1 MHLTYNKL
9 LLFNM
14 SKLFVI
20 SAPSGAGKTTLIKS
34 LLEDSSKRNL
44 KLGISCTTRSKRKNE
59 INGESYLFKTKEEFQ
74 AMVEKEELLE
84 SAEVFGNFYGT
95 PRKWVEKHLNKDIN
109 IILELDW
116 QGEKQ
121 IKENYPDAVSIF
133 ILPPSLEDLRERLN
147 KRNQDSESD
156 IKKRLAQA
164 KIEIINGCSFDKI
177 IINDNFESAI
187 KDLICIIDLDKEIPK
202 ERQELANNSL
212 NQLLDQ

>member
-1 MHLTYNKL
+1 
-9 LLFNM
+9 M

-133 ILPPSLEDLRERLN
+133 ILPPSLEDLKERLN

>member
-20 SAPSGAGKTTLIKS
+20 SAPSGAGKTTLIES
-34 LLEDSSKRNL
+34 LLEHSSKRNL
-44 KLGISCTTRSKRKNE
+44 RLGISCTTRSKRKNE
-59 INGESYLFKTKEEFQ
+59 TNGESYFFKTKEEFQ
-74 AMVEKEELLE
+74 EMSEKEELLE

-95 PRKWVEKHLNKDIN
+95 PREWVEEQLSKDID

-121 IKENYPDAVSIF
+121 IKENYPGAVSIF

-147 KRNQDSESD
+147 KRNQDSDDD

-177 IINDNFESAI
+177 IINDNFEAAV
-187 KDLICIIDLDKEIPK
+187 KDLIFIIDLDKEIPK
-202 ERQELANNSL
+202 ERQKLVNNSL

>member
-34 LLEDSSKRNL
+34 LLENSSKRNL
-44 KLGISCTTRSKRKNE
+44 RLGISCTTRSKRKNE
-59 INGESYLFKTKEEFQ
+59 TNGESYFFKTKEEFQ
-74 AMVEKEELLE
+74 EMSEKVELLE

-95 PRKWVEKHLNKDIN
+95 PRKWVEEQLNKDID

-147 KRNQDSESD
+147 KRNQDSEDD

-177 IINDNFESAI
+177 IINDDFEAAV
-187 KDLICIIDLDKEIPK
+187 KDLIFIIDLDKEIPQ
-202 ERQELANNSL
+202 ERQELVKNSL

>member
-1 MHLTYNKL
+1 
-9 LLFNM
+9 M

-20 SAPSGAGKTTLIKS
+20 SAPSGAGKTTLIES
-34 LLEDSSKRNL
+34 LLEHSSKRNL
-44 KLGISCTTRSKRKNE
+44 RLGISCTTRSKRKNE
-59 INGESYLFKTKEEFQ
+59 TNGESYFFKTKEEFQ
-74 AMVEKEELLE
+74 EMSEKQELLE

-95 PRKWVEKHLNKDIN
+95 PRKWVEEQLNKDID

-147 KRNQDSESD
+147 KRNQDSEDD

-177 IINDNFESAI
+177 IINDDFEAAV
-187 KDLICIIDLDKEIPK
+187 KDLIFIIDLDKEIPK
-202 ERQELANNSL
+202 ERQELVNNSL

>member
-20 SAPSGAGKTTLIKS
+20 SAPSGAGKTTLIES
-34 LLEDSSKRNL
+34 LLEHSSKRNL
-44 KLGISCTTRSKRKNE
+44 RLGISCTTRSKRKNE
-59 INGESYLFKTKEEFQ
+59 TNGESYFFKTKEEFQ
-74 AMVEKEELLE
+74 EMSEKEELLE

-95 PRKWVEKHLNKDIN
+95 PRKWVEEQLNKDID

-147 KRNQDSESD
+147 KRNQDSEDD

-177 IINDNFESAI
+177 IINDDFEAAV
-187 KDLICIIDLDKEIPK
+187 KDLIFIIDLDKEIPK
-202 ERQELANNSL
+202 ERQELVKNSL

>member
-1 MHLTYNKL
+1 MTYNNL

-34 LLEDSSKRNL
+34 LLEHSSKRNL
-44 KLGISCTTRSKRKNE
+44 RLGISCTTRAKRKNE
-59 INGESYLFKTKEEFQ
+59 IHGESYLFKTKAEFQ
-74 AMVEKEELLE
+74 EMAENEELLE

-95 PRKWVEKHLNKDIN
+95 PRKWVEEHLNKDID

-133 ILPPSLEDLRERLN
+133 ILPPTLEDLRERLN
-147 KRNQDSESD
+147 RRNQDSEGD

-177 IINDNFESAI
+177 IINDDFEAAV
-187 KDLICIIDLDKEIPK
+187 KDLIFIIDLDKEIPK
-202 ERQELANNSL
+202 ERQELVNNSL
-212 NQLLDQ
+212 NHLLDQ

>member
-1 MHLTYNKL
+1 
-9 LLFNM
+9 M

-34 LLEDSSKRNL
+34 LLEHTSKRNL
-44 KLGISCTTRSKRKNE
+44 RLGISCTTRSKRKNE
-59 INGESYLFKTKEEFQ
+59 TNGESYFFKTKEEFQ
-74 AMVEKEELLE
+74 EMSEKEELLE

-95 PRKWVEKHLNKDIN
+95 PRKWVEEQLNKDID

-147 KRNQDSESD
+147 KRNQDSEDD

-177 IINDNFESAI
+177 IINDNFEAAV
-187 KDLICIIDLDKEIPK
+187 KDLIFIIDLDKEIPK
-202 ERQELANNSL
+202 ERQKLVDNSL

>member
-1 MHLTYNKL
+1 
-9 LLFNM
+9 M

-20 SAPSGAGKTTLIKS
+20 SAPSGAGKTTLIES
-34 LLEDSSKRNL
+34 LLEHSSKRNL
-44 KLGISCTTRSKRKNE
+44 RLGISCTTRSKRKNE
-59 INGESYLFKTKEEFQ
+59 TNGESYFFKTREEFQ
-74 AMVEKEELLE
+74 EMSEKGELLE

-95 PRKWVEKHLNKDIN
+95 PRKWVEEQLNKDID

-147 KRNQDSESD
+147 KRNQDSEDD

-164 KIEIINGCSFDKI
+164 KIEIINGCSFNKI
-177 IINDNFESAI
+177 IINDDFEAAV
-187 KDLICIIDLDKEIPK
+187 KDLIFIIDLDEKIPK
-202 ERQELANNSL
+202 ERQELVNNSL

>member
-20 SAPSGAGKTTLIKS
+20 SAPSGAGKTTLIES
-34 LLEDSSKRNL
+34 LLEHSSKRNL

-59 INGESYLFKTKEEFQ
+59 TNGESYFFKTKEEFQ
-74 AMVEKEELLE
+74 EMSEKEELLE

-95 PRKWVEKHLNKDIN
+95 PRKWLEEQLNKDID

-147 KRNQDSESD
+147 KRNQDSEDD

-177 IINDNFESAI
+177 IINDDFEAAV
-187 KDLICIIDLDKEIPK
+187 KDLIFIIDLDKEIPK
-202 ERQELANNSL
+202 ERQELVNNSL

>member
-20 SAPSGAGKTTLIKS
+20 SAPSGAGKTTLIES
-34 LLEDSSKRNL
+34 LLEHSSKRNL
-44 KLGISCTTRSKRKNE
+44 RLGISCTTRTKRKNE
-59 INGESYLFKTKEEFQ
+59 TNGESYFFKTKEEFQ
-74 AMVEKEELLE
+74 EMSEKEELLE

-95 PRKWVEKHLNKDIN
+95 PKKWVEEQLNKDID

-147 KRNQDSESD
+147 KRNQDSEDD

-177 IINDNFESAI
+177 IINDDFEAAV
-187 KDLICIIDLDKEIPK
+187 KDLIFIIDLDKEILK
-202 ERQELANNSL
+202 ERQELVKNSL

>member
-9 LLFNM
+9 LLSNM

-34 LLEDSSKRNL
+34 LLEHTSKRNL
-44 KLGISCTTRSKRKNE
+44 RLGISCTTRSKRKNE
-59 INGESYLFKTKEEFQ
+59 TNGESYFFKTKEEFQ
-74 AMVEKEELLE
+74 EMSEKEELLE

-95 PRKWVEKHLNKDIN
+95 PRKWVEEQLNKDID

-147 KRNQDSESD
+147 KRNQDSEDD
-156 IKKRLAQA
+156 IKKRLEQA

-177 IINDNFESAI
+177 IINDNFEAAV
-187 KDLICIIDLDKEIPK
+187 KDLIFIIDLDKEIPK
-202 ERQELANNSL
+202 ERQKLVDNSL

>member
-20 SAPSGAGKTTLIKS
+20 SAPSGAGKTTLIES
-34 LLEDSSKRNL
+34 LLEHSSKRNL
-44 KLGISCTTRSKRKNE
+44 RLGISCTTRSKRKNE
-59 INGESYLFKTKEEFQ
+59 TNGESYFFKTKEEFQ
-74 AMVEKEELLE
+74 EMSEKEELLE

-95 PRKWVEKHLNKDIN
+95 PRKWVEEQLNKDID

-147 KRNQDSESD
+147 KRNQDSED
-156 IKKRLAQA
+156 NIKKRLAQA

-177 IINDNFESAI
+177 IINDDFEAAV
-187 KDLICIIDLDKEIPK
+187 KDLIFIIDLDKEIPK
-202 ERQELANNSL
+202 ERQELVNNSL

>member
-1 MHLTYNKL
+1 
-9 LLFNM
+9 M

-20 SAPSGAGKTTLIKS
+20 SAPSGAGKTTLIES
-34 LLEDSSKRNL
+34 LLEHSSKRNL
-44 KLGISCTTRSKRKNE
+44 RLGISCTTRSKRKNE
-59 INGESYLFKTKEEFQ
+59 TNGESYFFKTKEEFQ
-74 AMVEKEELLE
+74 EMSEKEELLE

-95 PRKWVEKHLNKDIN
+95 PRKWVEEQLNKDID

-147 KRNQDSESD
+147 KRNQDSEDD

-177 IINDNFESAI
+177 IINDDFEAAV
-187 KDLICIIDLDKEIPK
+187 KDLIFIIDLDKEISQ
-202 ERQELANNSL
+202 ERQELVKNSL

>member
-1 MHLTYNKL
+1 
-9 LLFNM
+9 M

-34 LLEDSSKRNL
+34 LLEHSSKRNL
-44 KLGISCTTRSKRKNE
+44 RLGISCTTRSKRKNE
-59 INGESYLFKTKEEFQ
+59 TNGESYFFKTKEEFQ
-74 AMVEKEELLE
+74 EMSEKEELLE

-95 PRKWVEKHLNKDIN
+95 PRKWVEEQLNKDID

-121 IKENYPDAVSIF
+121 IKENYPGAVSIF

-147 KRNQDSESD
+147 KRNQDSDDD

-177 IINDNFESAI
+177 IINDNFEAAV
-187 KDLICIIDLDKEIPK
+187 KDLIFIIDLDKEIPK
-202 ERQELANNSL
+202 ERQKLVDNSL

>member
-1 MHLTYNKL
+1 
-9 LLFNM
+9 M

-20 SAPSGAGKTTLIKS
+20 SAPSGAGKTTLIES
-34 LLEDSSKRNL
+34 LLEHSSKRNL
-44 KLGISCTTRSKRKNE
+44 RLGISCTTRSKRKNE
-59 INGESYLFKTKEEFQ
+59 INGESYFFKTKEEFQ
-74 AMVEKEELLE
+74 EMSEKEELLE

-95 PRKWVEKHLNKDIN
+95 PKKWVEEQLNKGID

-121 IKENYPDAVSIF
+121 IKENYPDAISIF

-147 KRNQDSESD
+147 KRNQDSED
-156 IKKRLAQA
+156 NIKKRLAQA

-177 IINDNFESAI
+177 IINDDFEAAV
-187 KDLICIIDLDKEIPK
+187 KDLIFIIDLDKEIPK
-202 ERQELANNSL
+202 ERQELVNNSL

>member
-1 MHLTYNKL
+1 
-9 LLFNM
+9 M

-20 SAPSGAGKTTLIKS
+20 SAPSGAGKTTLIES
-34 LLEDSSKRNL
+34 LLEHSSKRNL
-44 KLGISCTTRSKRKNE
+44 RLGISCTTRSKRKNE
-59 INGESYLFKTKEEFQ
+59 TNGESYFFKTKEEFQ
-74 AMVEKEELLE
+74 EMSEKEELLE

-95 PRKWVEKHLNKDIN
+95 PRKWVEEQLNKDVD

-147 KRNQDSESD
+147 KRNQDSEND

-177 IINDNFESAI
+177 IINDDFEAAV
-187 KDLICIIDLDKEIPK
+187 KDLIFIIDLDKEILK
-202 ERQELANNSL
+202 ERQELVKNSL

>member
-1 MHLTYNKL
+1 
-9 LLFNM
+9 M

-20 SAPSGAGKTTLIKS
+20 SAPSGAGKTTLIES
-34 LLEDSSKRNL
+34 LLEHSSKRNL
-44 KLGISCTTRSKRKNE
+44 RLGISCTTRSKRKNE
-59 INGESYLFKTKEEFQ
+59 TNGESYFFKTKEEFQ
-74 AMVEKEELLE
+74 EMSEKEELLE

-95 PRKWVEKHLNKDIN
+95 PRKWVEEQLNKDID

-147 KRNQDSESD
+147 KRNQDSEDD

-177 IINDNFESAI
+177 IINDDFEAAV
-187 KDLICIIDLDKEIPK
+187 KDLIFIIDLNKEIPK
-202 ERQELANNSL
+202 ERQELVNNSL

>member
-1 MHLTYNKL
+1 
-9 LLFNM
+9 M

-20 SAPSGAGKTTLIKS
+20 SAPSGAGKTTLIES
-34 LLEDSSKRNL
+34 LLEHSSKRNL
-44 KLGISCTTRSKRKNE
+44 RLGISCTTRTKRKNE
-59 INGESYLFKTKEEFQ
+59 TNGESYFFKTKEEFQ
-74 AMVEKEELLE
+74 EMSEKEELLE

-95 PRKWVEKHLNKDIN
+95 PRKWVEEQLNKDID

-147 KRNQDSESD
+147 KRNQDSED
-156 IKKRLAQA
+156 NIKKRLAQA

-177 IINDNFESAI
+177 IINDDFEAAV
-187 KDLICIIDLDKEIPK
+187 KDLIFIIDLDKEIPK
-202 ERQELANNSL
+202 ERQELVNNSL

>member
-20 SAPSGAGKTTLIKS
+20 SAPSGAGKTTLIES
-34 LLEDSSKRNL
+34 LLEHSSKRNL
-44 KLGISCTTRSKRKNE
+44 RLGISCTTRSKRKNE
-59 INGESYLFKTKEEFQ
+59 TNGESYFFKTKEEFQ
-74 AMVEKEELLE
+74 EMSEKEELLE

-95 PRKWVEKHLNKDIN
+95 PRKWVEEQLNKDID

-147 KRNQDSESD
+147 KRNQDSEDD

-177 IINDNFESAI
+177 IINDDFEAAV
-187 KDLICIIDLDKEIPK
+187 KDLIFIIDLDKEISQ
-202 ERQELANNSL
+202 ERQELVKNSL

>member
-74 AMVEKEELLE
+74 EMVEKEELLE

>member
-1 MHLTYNKL
+1 MTYNKL
-9 LLFNM
+9 LLFIM

-20 SAPSGAGKTTLIKS
+20 SAPSGAGKTTLIES
-34 LLEDSSKRNL
+34 LLEHSSKRNL
-44 KLGISCTTRSKRKNE
+44 RLGISCTTRSKRKNE
-59 INGESYLFKTKEEFQ
+59 TNGESYFFKTKEEFQ
-74 AMVEKEELLE
+74 EMSEKQELLE

-95 PRKWVEKHLNKDIN
+95 PKKWVEEQLNKDID

-147 KRNQDSESD
+147 KRNQDSED
-156 IKKRLAQA
+156 NIKKRLAQA

-177 IINDNFESAI
+177 IINDDFEAAV
-187 KDLICIIDLDKEIPK
+187 KDLIFIIDLDKEIPK
-202 ERQELANNSL
+202 ERQELVNNSL

>member
-1 MHLTYNKL
+1 
-9 LLFNM
+9 M

-20 SAPSGAGKTTLIKS
+20 SAPSGAGKTTLIES
-34 LLEDSSKRNL
+34 LLEHSSKRNL
-44 KLGISCTTRSKRKNE
+44 RLGISCTTRSKRKNE
-59 INGESYLFKTKEEFQ
+59 TNGESYFFKTKEEFQ
-74 AMVEKEELLE
+74 EMSEKEELLE

-95 PRKWVEKHLNKDIN
+95 PRKWVEEQLNKDID

-147 KRNQDSESD
+147 KRNQDSEDD

-177 IINDNFESAI
+177 IINDDFEAAV
-187 KDLICIIDLDKEIPK
+187 KDLIFIIDLDKEIPQ
-202 ERQELANNSL
+202 ERQELVKNSL

>member
-1 MHLTYNKL
+1 
-9 LLFNM
+9 M

-34 LLEDSSKRNL
+34 LLEHSSKRNL
-44 KLGISCTTRSKRKNE
+44 RLGISCTTRSKRKNE
-59 INGESYLFKTKEEFQ
+59 TNGESYFFKTKEEFQ
-74 AMVEKEELLE
+74 EMSEKDELLE

-95 PRKWVEKHLNKDIN
+95 PRKWVEEHLNKDID

-121 IKENYPDAVSIF
+121 NKENYPHAVTIF
-133 ILPPSLEDLRERLN
+133 ILPPTLEDLRERLN
-147 KRNQDSESD
+147 RRNQDSEGD

-177 IINDNFESAI
+177 IINDDFEAAV
-187 KDLICIIDLDKEIPK
+187 KDLIFIIDLDKEIPK
-202 ERQELANNSL
+202 ERQELVNNSL
-212 NQLLDQ
+212 NHLLDQ

>member
-1 MHLTYNKL
+1 
-9 LLFNM
+9 M

-20 SAPSGAGKTTLIKS
+20 SAPSGAGKTTLIES
-34 LLEDSSKRNL
+34 LLEHSSKRNL
-44 KLGISCTTRSKRKNE
+44 RLGISCTTRSKRKNE
-59 INGESYLFKTKEEFQ
+59 TNGESYFFKTKEEFQ
-74 AMVEKEELLE
+74 EMSEKEELLE

-95 PRKWVEKHLNKDIN
+95 PRKWVEEQLNKDID

-147 KRNQDSESD
+147 KRNQDSEDD

-177 IINDNFESAI
+177 IINDDFEAAV
-187 KDLICIIDLDKEIPK
+187 KDLIFIIDLDKEVSK
-202 ERQELANNSL
+202 ERQELVNNSL